1 MAAIGCSVAWGVID
15 ATLYVF
21 GSLFYRSQRAHFF
34 RTLKRAHSETEA
46 LATVQ
51 EEFGLED
58 EPLAIHPEDRARLYQ
73 AILALKHPRD
83 ARPCAPTAAG
93 FRICS
98 RRLCP
103 GIDHSPARRDPVSGA
118 GGFLSGTSVV
128 EFGAYLAALSRRI
141 LVGALH

>member
-21 GSLFYRSQRAHFF
+21 GSLFYRGQRAHFF

-73 AILALKHPRD
+73 AILALSTHATLARVRLLPRD
-83 ARPCAPTAAG
+83 FVSALVVFVLVSTTA
-93 FRICS
+93 
-98 RRLCP
+98 LP
-103 GIDHSPARRDPVSGA
+103 GVIP
-118 GGFLSGTSVV
+118 FLVLEDSYLALRF